1 MVKTIVESNG
11 KIKEMER
18 KWSDVLKQHLNSIDK
33 NKEVAIEAK
42 TLIEKIHQIRE
53 EENRKKQCHSHWC
66 S

>member
-18 KWSDVLKQHLNSIDK
+18 KWSDVLRQNLKSIDK

-42 TLIEKIHQIRE
+42 TLIEK
-53 EENRKKQCHSHWC
+53 SF
-66 S
+66 